1 MQLNQSLEYPRL
13 NVSIKRQMSEQKKK
27 QDSTIFWLQETYFK
41 YKDTCS
47 IKVNGRMPGSGSG
60 RDGEMSGK
68 GFKVSVMKDASF

>member
-1 MQLNQSLEYPRL
+1 
-13 NVSIKRQMSEQKKK
+13 MSEQKKK

-47 IKVNGRMPGSGSG
+47 IKVNGQMPGSSSG
-60 RDGEMSGK
+60 KGGEMSGK